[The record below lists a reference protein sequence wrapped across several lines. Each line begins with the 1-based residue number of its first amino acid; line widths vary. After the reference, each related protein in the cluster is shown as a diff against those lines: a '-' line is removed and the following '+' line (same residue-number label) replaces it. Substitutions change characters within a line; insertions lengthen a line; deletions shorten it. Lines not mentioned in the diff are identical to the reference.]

1 MTMMSPTKMQAL
13 QRRNQTAMG
22 RMMMLECGTL
32 LGVKH
37 SCLALIWIK
46 AMLPANYDMWR
57 KGERLIVSPASS
69 F

>member
-1 MTMMSPTKMQAL
+1 MSGTKMRAL
-13 QRRNQTAMG
+13 QRRSQTATG
-22 RMMMLECGTL
+22 RMMMLECGAL

-37 SCLALIWIK
+37 SSLCFRSDK
-46 AMLPANYDMWR
+46 SHAMLPANYDMWR